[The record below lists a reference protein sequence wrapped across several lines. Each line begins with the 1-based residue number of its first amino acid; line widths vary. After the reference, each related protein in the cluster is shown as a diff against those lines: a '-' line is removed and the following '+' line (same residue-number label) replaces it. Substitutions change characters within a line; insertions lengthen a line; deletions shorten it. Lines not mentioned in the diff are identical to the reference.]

1 MSEEYEIFEAWVQK
15 YEDQINAGEEVL
27 VPLKNLDTFFKL
39 AARAKIAKTDEGLK
53 DAIPLRVVTDM
64 GEKRE
69 GMFIQ
74 VIEEIDI
81 SEVGSIETGGTR
93 EMT

>member
-15 YEDQINAGEEVL
+15 YENQINAGEEVL

-39 AARAKIAKTDEGLK
+39 AARAKIAKTNEGLK